1 VRPIG
6 HGLKLVL
13 QLVTQV
19 FPLVDRELHGWRF
32 RAEAIAD
39 PLLREQALASI
50 ATKRFHCQG
59 GGVYALYPGSDT
71 RAAVRFIVAFQT
83 ISDFLDNLC
92 DRAGVSDEAAFRRL
106 HRSLLD
112 AVDSAAAPCDYY
124 QDYPLGG
131 DGGYLDSLV
140 RECQYHLTALP
151 AFDRVAPTVRRYI
164 GLYSDLQSLKHLDPA
179 VREERMLAWGR
190 SKIAAYPEISLWEF
204 GAACGSTLGIFLLLA
219 AAGNDRLSEAE
230 VFAMD
235 WAYFPWIGGLHILL
249 DYYIDAAEDREH
261 ADLNFTAY
269 YRDAAECRERLA
281 YFIGQS
287 LRFAADLPHPG
298 FHQTV
303 VHGLLALY
311 LSDPKALAPE
321 IKKATAFL
329 LKRGGRKT
337 RVYQRTCRWL
347 RKAGWV

>member
-1 VRPIG
+1 MRPIG
-6 HGLKLVL
+6 HGFKLVL

-39 PLLREQALASI
+39 PALREQALASI
-50 ATKRFHCQG
+50 AAKRFHCQG
-59 GGVYALYPGSDT
+59 GSVYALYPGSDT

-92 DRAGVSDEAAFRRL
+92 DRAGVSDETAFRRL
-106 HRSLLD
+106 HHSLLD
-112 AVDSAAAPCDYY
+112 AVDSAAAPRDYY

-151 AFDRVAPTVRRYI
+151 AFDRVAPTIRRYI

-179 VREERMLAWGR
+179 VREGRMRTWGR
-190 SKIAAYPEISLWEF
+190 SKLGAYPGISLWEF
-204 GAACGSTLGIFLLLA
+204 SAACGSTLGIFLLLA
-219 AAGNDRLSEAE
+219 AAGDARLSSAE
-230 VFAMD
+230 VAAMD
-235 WAYFPWIGGLHILL
+235 AAYFPWIGGLHILL

-261 ADLNFTAY
+261 GDLNFTAY
-269 YRDAAECRERLA
+269 YRDMTECRERLA
-281 YFIGQS
+281 CFIGQS
-287 LRFAADLPHPG
+287 MRLAGGLPHPG

-303 VHGLLALY
+303 VRGLLALY
-311 LSDPKALAPE
+311 LSDPKALAPR
-321 IKKATAFL
+321 IKKTTAFL
-329 LKRGGRKT
+329 LKQGGHKAAL
-337 RVYQRTCRWL
+337 YQKTCRWL
-347 RKAGWV
+347 RKTGWI